1 MHSPLKQLSKGYAKA
16 MYKIGVI
23 GDRDSVLG
31 FMAVGFSVR
40 TAENDV
46 QASDALRELAGDGCA
61 AVFIT
66 EELAQKIPSDIAKYK
81 DKTLPAIVM
90 IPSKDGSLGLG
101 MSNIKKSVERAV
113 GADILFKEN

>member
-1 MHSPLKQLSKGYAKA
+1 

-31 FMAVGFSVR
+31 FLAVGFSVR
-40 TAENDV
+40 I
-46 QASDALRELAGDGCA
+46 ASDGDEAARSLRELAGDEYA

-66 EELAQKIPSDIAKYK
+66 EELAEMITEEIARYK

-90 IPSKDGSLGLG
+90 IPSKNGSKGLG
-101 MSNIKKSVERAV
+101 MTNIKKSVERAV
-113 GADILFKEN
+113 GADILFKDN

>member
-1 MHSPLKQLSKGYAKA
+1 

-40 TAENDV
+40 IADDAES
-46 QASDALRELAGDGCA
+46 AGKALDELAGDDCA

-66 EELAQKIPSDIAKYK
+66 EELAEKLTDAISRYK
-81 DKTLPAIVM
+81 DKKLPAIVM
-90 IPSKDGSLGLG
+90 IPSKDGSKGLG
-101 MSNIKKSVERAV
+101 MTNIKKSVERAV
-113 GADILFKEN
+113 GADILFKNN